1 MPMQITLQKTP
12 KGKDY
17 VRFFSS
23 GEVTAEDAEGMSRL
37 IAPGTPMS
45 NKAILAVVEPGAK
58 FSPEARQAFTKTGT
72 AEAGAPANPV
82 AIVVTSAPVRVML
95 SFIIRMSGAAANTR
109 FFANEPDAMA
119 FLEEKLSGS

>member
-12 KGKDY
+12 RGKDY
-17 VRFFSS
+17 VRFLSS
-23 GEVTAEDAEGMSRL
+23 GDVTAEDAEGMSKL

-58 FSPEARQAFTKTGT
+58 FSPEARQAFTKSGG
-72 AEAGAPANPV
+72 AEGAANPV

-109 FFANEPDAMA
+109 FFANEPDA
-119 FLEEKLSGS
+119 LTYIEEKLAGS